1 MKLNCFKKTLP
12 AALAIALTVSTAS
25 GLKAQAAPAYDSR
38 WTQTVNWESAVGPSF
53 LYDTNA
59 AGVYEQLK
67 LGLRTKV
74 MSEGDIFHLF
84 QMQETKMPL
93 EAIRLLY
100 ENELISGYLYKTL
113 AGLPYEAKD
122 LGAVFDAEYYKNANP
137 AILTAVQQGTLPGDE
152 ASLFAN
158 FLAVGMPLG
167 LRACEEFDPAYFR
180 AANPALDEAFGTNN
194 MQYYIYYILYG
205 QFQRLKAHE

>member
-1 MKLNCFKKTLP
+1 MILMTLP
-12 AALAIALTVSTAS
+12 ALILTVSVPSGITAH
-25 GLKAQAAPAYDSR
+25 AAPAYDSK
-38 WTQTVNWESAVGPSF
+38 WTQTLNWESAVGPAL

-67 LGLRTKV
+67 LGLRTQV
-74 MSEGDIFHLF
+74 MSEGDIFHLY
-84 QMQETKMPL
+84 QMQETKIPI
-93 EAIRLLY
+93 ESIRLLY

-122 LGAVFDAEYYKNANP
+122 MRAVFDAEYYKNANL

-167 LRACEEFDPAYFR
+167 LRGCEEFDPAYFR
-180 AANPALDEAFGTNN
+180 AANPALSEAFGTNN
-194 MQYYIYYILYG
+194 MQYYIYYLLYG
-205 QFQRLKAHE
+205 KYQRLKAHG